1 MKGLLILLTLGCLLE
16 RGNTAYIQ
24 RKNTEGNSPTKVQEL
39 RELLD
44 YLKKSFQEEK
54 RNSDDDGRISFEPA
68 EGKKNDKQTNGNA
81 GGQVPVN
88 VFTSGSNTQG
98 TNQNKK
104 RTVEQNILM
113 EKQQL
118 SINRRTLSTEA
129 AEFLRVH
136 NEKRRIV
143 SPKATNMREMVWDE
157 GLETIARNYAEKCDF
172 NHNKL
177 RSTSVGYYVGENLY
191 VSYGDISPEA
201 AVTAWDNEKTDYDF
215 ANNVCDPNSKYGC
228 GHYTQVTWAESEK
241 VGCAKKY
248 CSSVNDFTTKNLPGY
263 LVVCN
268 YGPGGNVNNRRPFS
282 SGTTSC
288 SNCPSGYTCVDRLCS
303 KSSGGSTNPCE
314 TNPCQNGGTCSS
326 ESGQAVCKCTAGWT
340 GTTCQ
345 SQETT
350 TTNPCST
357 NPCKNGGSCSVD
369 GDKAVCQC
377 TSGWSGSTCETYN
390 TQVTTSVTISCTFEI
405 GFCLNNY
412 ADNYVDFNLYNSFTM
427 NNVKITAAEG
437 SAFAAVYAPYVQGT
451 VYSYL
456 MSGTL
461 PVADLSVSFK
471 YRVIGS
477 AQLAFVYFT
486 DETSYVS
493 SVVQTSGSNGWQD
506 WTGNIPSGSGGFFY
520 FEAALTSYSLVVID
534 DVRYSYSN

>member
-1 MKGLLILLTLGCLLE
+1 MRGLLILLTLGCLLE

-24 RKNTEGNSPTKVQEL
+24 RKNTEGNSATKVQEL

-44 YLKKSFQEEK
+44 YLKKSFQEGK
-54 RNSDDDGRISFEPA
+54 RNLDDDGRISFEPA
-68 EGKKNDKQTNGNA
+68 EGKKNDKQTNGN
-81 GGQVPVN
+81 GEGQVPVN
-88 VFTSGSNTQG
+88 VFTS
-98 TNQNKK
+98 
-104 RTVEQNILM
+104 
-113 EKQQL
+113 QL
-118 SINRRTLSTEA
+118 SMNRRTLSTEA

-177 RSTSVGYYVGENLY
+177 RSSSVGYYVGENLY

-201 AVTAWDNEKTDYDF
+201 AVTAWDNEKNDYDF

-268 YGPGGNVNNRRPFS
+268 YGPGLVEILSVLS
-282 SGTTSC
+282 S
-288 SNCPSGYTCVDRLCS
+288 
-303 KSSGGSTNPCE
+303 K
-314 TNPCQNGGTCSS
+314 
-326 ESGQAVCKCTAGWT
+326 
-340 GTTCQ
+340 
-345 SQETT
+345 ETT

-390 TQVTTSVTISCTFEI
+390 TQVTTSVTISCNFEI

-437 SAFAAVYAPYVQGT
+437 SAFAAVYASYVQGT

-534 DVRYSYSN
+534 DVRYSYSNWKNDIPTES